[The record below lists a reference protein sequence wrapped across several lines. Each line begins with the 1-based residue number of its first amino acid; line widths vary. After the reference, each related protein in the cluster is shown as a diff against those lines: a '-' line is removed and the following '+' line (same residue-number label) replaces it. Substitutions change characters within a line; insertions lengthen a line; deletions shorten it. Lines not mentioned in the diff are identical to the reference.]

1 MVRHLKC
8 LWGKATLAN
17 RLHTWPPGIGR
28 NRDPVL
34 DSQMTHEDS
43 QTQHNP
49 MEMDLSIR
57 LRSSV
62 LGSLIKGARPFAA
75 EGSSAVAGILLAEV
89 AAVVAGI
96 ADRSP
101 APRLV

>member
-1 MVRHLKC
+1 
-8 LWGKATLAN
+8 
-17 RLHTWPPGIGR
+17 
-28 NRDPVL
+28 
-34 DSQMTHEDS
+34 MTHEDS

-49 MEMDLSIR
+49 METELSIH

-62 LGSLIKGARPFAA
+62 LGSLIKGVRPSVV

-96 ADRSP
+96 VDRSL

>member
-1 MVRHLKC
+1 
-8 LWGKATLAN
+8 
-17 RLHTWPPGIGR
+17 
-28 NRDPVL
+28 
-34 DSQMTHEDS
+34 MTHEDS

-49 MEMDLSIR
+49 METELSIH

-62 LGSLIKGARPFAA
+62 LGSLIKGVRPSVV

-96 ADRSP
+96 VDRSP

>member
-1 MVRHLKC
+1 
-8 LWGKATLAN
+8 
-17 RLHTWPPGIGR
+17 
-28 NRDPVL
+28 
-34 DSQMTHEDS
+34 MTHEDS

-57 LRSSV
+57 LCSSV
-62 LGSLIKGARPFAA
+62 LGSLIKGVRPSVV

-96 ADRSP
+96 VDRSP